1 MWNWKQRKQEG
12 IFFCGTF
19 TNCVFVIGLFKLDL
33 SPPFD
38 ISPIAFFFYSFFSFF
53 LANMDNKV
61 SP

>member
-33 SPPFD
+33 SPSFD
-38 ISPIAFFFYSFFSFF
+38 ISPIAFFFILFF
-53 LANMDNKV
+53 LFSGKYG
-61 SP
+61 